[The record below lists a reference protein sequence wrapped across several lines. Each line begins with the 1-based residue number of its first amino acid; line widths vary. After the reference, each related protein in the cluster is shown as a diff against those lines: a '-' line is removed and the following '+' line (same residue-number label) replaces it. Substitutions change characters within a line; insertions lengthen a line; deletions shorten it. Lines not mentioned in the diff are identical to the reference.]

1 MISFFRRAL
10 SSWLVL
16 GLFALILI
24 AFLITGF
31 GSGSGLETLATSGD
45 QLAKAGH
52 VRLNSGEATS
62 RIEAQFESAR
72 RETPTL
78 EFSKFAASG
87 EVDQL
92 IEMMVSGR
100 AIEAFASA
108 TGMAVSPRQVD
119 AEIAGISAFNGPTGS
134 FDRNSFLTALA
145 QRKISED
152 DLRGDIARD
161 LLSRQMIVPVSGAA
175 RAPLQLVTPY
185 ASLLLETRHGQI
197 GFIPAAR
204 FAAGPA
210 PTDAE
215 LNAFYRQQVA
225 RYTLPETR
233 VLRYALI
240 DRAQL
245 AARATPSEAEI
256 AAAFKADSAKYA
268 PRDTRVLTQV
278 VAPDQAKAKALAT
291 RIRAGTPIAEA
302 ARAAG
307 LDAIT
312 LDPQDK
318 RGYAAM
324 AAPAVADAAFAA
336 PRGGVTEPVKSAFG
350 WHVVRIDSVETI
362 AGKSLEQVRPTIIAA
377 LAKTKGDAAF
387 AEYLAKID
395 DQIGNGATFDD
406 VIKAEGLTMIKTA
419 PITASGIDPA
429 NPAKSLAPEYKP
441 MLAEAFQ
448 AEPDDDAA
456 LVALVAGEKDV
467 LVDVDTIQPAAP
479 RPLAAIR
486 AQVSADFAADRA
498 ARAARK
504 AADAIVAASKTAA
517 GFAAALKAAGV
528 AQAQPVSAMRLAL
541 AQAGD
546 KAPRP
551 LTTLF
556 EMTRG
561 RARAIEDKAKQG
573 WALVWLDRIEPG
585 NAAARPDLVGATQ
598 AELSRTIG
606 NEYIEQFLS
615 AVKAE
620 VGVTRNDAAIAA
632 LKRKLAGGGAR

>member
-204 FAAGPA
+204 FAAG
-210 PTDAE
+210 
-215 LNAFYRQQVA
+215 
-225 RYTLPETR
+225 
-233 VLRYALI
+233 
-240 DRAQL
+240 
-245 AARATPSEAEI
+245 
-256 AAAFKADSAKYA
+256 
-268 PRDTRVLTQV
+268 
-278 VAPDQAKAKALAT
+278 
-291 RIRAGTPIAEA
+291 AG
-302 ARAAG
+302 RHG
-307 LDAIT
+307 
-312 LDPQDK
+312 
-318 RGYAAM
+318 R
-324 AAPAVADAAFAA
+324 
-336 PRGGVTEPVKSAFG
+336 FG
-350 WHVVRIDSVETI
+350 DE
-362 AGKSLEQVRPTIIAA
+362 
-377 LAKTKGDAAF
+377 
-387 AEYLAKID
+387 
-395 DQIGNGATFDD
+395 
-406 VIKAEGLTMIKTA
+406 
-419 PITASGIDPA
+419 
-429 NPAKSLAPEYKP
+429 
-441 MLAEAFQ
+441 
-448 AEPDDDAA
+448 
-456 LVALVAGEKDV
+456 
-467 LVDVDTIQPAAP
+467 
-479 RPLAAIR
+479 
-486 AQVSADFAADRA
+486 
-498 ARAARK
+498 
-504 AADAIVAASKTAA
+504 
-517 GFAAALKAAGV
+517 
-528 AQAQPVSAMRLAL
+528 
-541 AQAGD
+541 
-546 KAPRP
+546 
-551 LTTLF
+551 
-556 EMTRG
+556 
-561 RARAIEDKAKQG
+561 
-573 WALVWLDRIEPG
+573 
-585 NAAARPDLVGATQ
+585 
-598 AELSRTIG
+598 
-606 NEYIEQFLS
+606 
-615 AVKAE
+615 
-620 VGVTRNDAAIAA
+620 
-632 LKRKLAGGGAR
+632 